1 MKEKVVK
8 GKYSKASV
16 FASIV
21 EKEALS
27 QIKEICNQPFS
38 KDSNIAIMPDV
49 HSGKGCTIGFTM
61 TLKDKVCPNLVGV
74 DIGCGMMVVEL
85 GNIEIDF
92 KKLDDVIRTYIP
104 SGRDCRSTENIEELR
119 NSPEYKESIF
129 EPLETILSSLR
140 ANISKP
146 YELIRIG
153 TLGSGNHF
161 IEIDEDSEGN
171 KYLVIHTGSRHLGVE
186 VCNYYME
193 KANESCVGSLHQRDL
208 KIREMIAK
216 FKEEGRQREIE
227 AEKNRILSTF
237 KISESND
244 LAYVEGDNYQNYIED
259 MKLSQKYASLNRE
272 LIASLICSH
281 MGWKAIKTWTT
292 MHNYIDLDKNILRKG
307 AISLDKGEKALIP
320 LSMKEGAL
328 IVIGKGNPNYN
339 YSGPHGAGRL
349 MSRAMAR
356 KAISLEDFEKSM
368 EGIYTTCVNKDTIDE
383 SPFAYKR
390 KEDIL
395 PMLED
400 TAEIIKQI
408 KPLYNFKASDTIEN
422 VSI

>member
-1 MKEKVVK
+1 MLI
-8 GKYSKASV
+8 Y
-16 FASIV
+16 
-21 EKEALS
+21 
-27 QIKEICNQPFS
+27 
-38 KDSNIAIMPDV
+38 
-49 HSGKGCTIGFTM
+49 
-61 TLKDKVCPNLVGV
+61 
-74 DIGCGMMVVEL
+74 
-85 GNIEIDF
+85 
-92 KKLDDVIRTYIP
+92 LDN
-104 SGRDCRSTENIEELR
+104 SSLEE
-119 NSPEYKESIF
+119 
-129 EPLETILSSLR
+129 ILSSLK

-161 IEIDEDSEGN
+161 LEIDEDSEGN

-193 KANESCVGSLHQRDL
+193 KANESCIGSLHQRDL

-237 KISESND
+237 KISEPND

-272 LIASLICSH
+272 LIASLICSN
-281 MGWKAIKTWTT
+281 MGWKAIKMWTT

-400 TAEIIKQI
+400 TAEIVKQI
-408 KPLYNFKASDTIEN
+408 KPLYNFKASDVI
-422 VSI
+422 S